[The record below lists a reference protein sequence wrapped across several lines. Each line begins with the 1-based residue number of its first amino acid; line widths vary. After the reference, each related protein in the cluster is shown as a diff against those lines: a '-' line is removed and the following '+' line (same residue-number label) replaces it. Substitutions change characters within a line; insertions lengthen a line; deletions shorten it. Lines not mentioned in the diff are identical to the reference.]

1 MVKVYKN
8 IQSEIEKLQNLRF
21 CQHLSFKTRK
31 GFKW

>member
-8 IQSEIEKLQNLRF
+8 LILNQRFKILNSLNLV
-21 CQHLSFKTRK
+21 SFKTRK